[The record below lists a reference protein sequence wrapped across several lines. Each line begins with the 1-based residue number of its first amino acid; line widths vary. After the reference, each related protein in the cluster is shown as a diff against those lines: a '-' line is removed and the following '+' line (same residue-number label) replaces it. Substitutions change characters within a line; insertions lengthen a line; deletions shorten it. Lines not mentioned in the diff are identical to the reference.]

1 MCTPCRSTSRKL
13 SDLPAYPA
21 VQTDLR
27 RPVEAAPPKP
37 QAEEDEGDAAGEN
50 AAAYAEVA
58 AEMIAAHLAQRAA
71 AAAAAATAAE
81 AGDQEDHNAS
91 EDQIMRPSQCE
102 VTAAGEAA
110 AAYEFDSRSSPTPEQ
125 LRKSSKSMSITQQLQ
140 QLRAASKTSCHSD
153 QLVVQP
159 GVAC

>member
-1 MCTPCRSTSRKL
+1 
-13 SDLPAYPA
+13 
-21 VQTDLR
+21 
-27 RPVEAAPPKP
+27 
-37 QAEEDEGDAAGEN
+37 
-50 AAAYAEVA
+50 
-58 AEMIAAHLAQRAA
+58 
-71 AAAAAATAAE
+71 
-81 AGDQEDHNAS
+81 
-91 EDQIMRPSQCE
+91 MRPSQCE

-125 LRKSSKSMSITQQLQ
+125 LRKSSKSMSMSITQQLQ